1 MEARAVADRYYEAL
15 RQNDLDGV
23 VSTLDPQCRAEV
35 PGGTLDGREQV
46 GAWMGSFF
54 DAFPDISHS
63 IGDVEVQGQTVSA
76 TVHVTGTHTEPFVT
90 PQGTVPPTGRT
101 IDLRARNEMDVRD
114 DSIRVLRIT
123 FDAADFMRQLGLD

>member
-15 RQNDLDGV
+15 RQNDLDGII
-23 VSTLDPQCRAEV
+23 STLDPQCRAEV
-35 PGGTLDGREQV
+35 PGGTLDGRDQV
-46 GAWMGSFF
+46 RGWMGSFF

-63 IGDVEVQGQTVSA
+63 TSDPEVQGQTVSA

-101 IDLRARNEMDVRD
+101 IDIRARNEMDVRD
-114 DSIRVLRIT
+114 DSIGVLRIM
-123 FDAADFMRQLGLD
+123 FDADEFMRQLGLD